1 MASFICSRGDDR
13 LSAYVV
19 SCSPGSGTWRRW
31 SVRDKRSAHV
41 FKSCWRYA
49 EHRPP
54 HARSRARLLRGAP
67 PVASARAQQGRLLS
81 GSCEDV
87 VGQPA
92 AAAGNEGADWGVAVE
107 RGQVRPRAP
116 FAWRQRARSW
126 TMAAAC
132 CLMAGTTPRKGPAWE
147 LCRSPPPSPLP
158 TSPRPPSRRGR
169 PPAAAAVTAR
179 PSNRTPPPSLEMP
192 ARHTPL
198 RCGRTQLHARG
209 AVSEGA
215 PALRP
220 GSCGSV
226 WATPP
231 VHRERLSVS
240 RWASN
245 IMPGSEERAEAPQVG
260 RRCLDGVGC
269 GRRGGAGA

>member
-1 MASFICSRGDDR
+1 M
-13 LSAYVV
+13 LS
-19 SCSPGSGTWRRW
+19 T
-31 SVRDKRSAHV
+31 
-41 FKSCWRYA
+41 
-49 EHRPP
+49 
-54 HARSRARLLRGAP
+54 AP
-67 PVASARAQQGRLLS
+67 PTPGPAPGC
-81 GSCEDV
+81 CEV
-87 VGQPA
+87 P
-92 AAAGNEGADWGVAVE
+92 
-107 RGQVRPRAP
+107 RPSLPRAP
-116 FAWRQRARSW
+116 NKVACCRDRARMWWANQLPLPGTREPTGGWLWS
-126 TMAAAC
+126 AAKSHHGRRLPGASAHAHGQW
-132 CLMAGTTPRKGPAWE
+132 LLHVALWPGRPREKDRPGNCVGP
-147 LCRSPPPSPLP
+147 LRPPPY
-158 TSPRPPSRRGR
+158 PPRRGR

-209 AVSEGA
+209 AVSERA